1 MTEAPRLYRVIV
13 QVADLD
19 RAAGFYE
26 RLFGVAGR
34 RIEGA
39 SRHYF
44 DCGDVILALLQPRG
58 ENARSTPDYL
68 YFAVGDLEA
77 VHRRAKD
84 LGALAKGTIHGESAA
99 GEIATLKV
107 AGWKVRT
114 TREVLVVSLDDRP
127 GELGRYA
134 RRLSDAGINIAA
146 FYMAGERA
154 GEKELIVAVDDLAS
168 ARRA

>member
-77 VHRRAKD
+77 LHRRAKD

-99 GEIATLKV
+99 GEIA
-107 AGWKVRT
+107 R
-114 TREVLVVSLDDRP
+114 RP
-127 GELGRYA
+127 W
-134 RRLSDAGINIAA
+134 
-146 FYMAGERA
+146 GERSFYA
-154 GEKELIVAVDDLAS
+154 ADPFGNLLCFVD
-168 ARRA
+168 ARTLFTGA

>member
-1 MTEAPRLYRVIV
+1 MTEARPLYGVSAR
-13 QVADLD
+13 VADVD
-19 RAAGFYE
+19 RAAGFSE
-26 RLFGVAGR
+26 RLFGGAGR

-58 ENARSTPDYL
+58 ETARSTPDYL

-99 GEIATLKV
+99 GEIARRPWGGRSFYAPDPFGNLLCFVAARTLFT
-107 AGWKVRT
+107 G
-114 TREVLVVSLDDRP
+114 P
-127 GELGRYA
+127 
-134 RRLSDAGINIAA
+134 
-146 FYMAGERA
+146 
-154 GEKELIVAVDDLAS
+154 
-168 ARRA
+168 